1 MSEPTSPALPAADPV
16 ADDPRVTR
24 ALEEYLGALE
34 AGQVPDRRQLCD
46 RYPDVAEVLGDYLDG
61 LDFLHRTV
69 AGMHTGGVAPTGSP
83 VPFLEDYEIVREVG
97 RGGMGIVY
105 EAVQRSLRR
114 RVALKVLSLGATLD
128 PRHLQRF
135 RNEAQAAAQLQHPH
149 IVPVFAVGCEQG
161 VHYYAMRFIDGMTL
175 AGFIDELRG
184 GATEASPAAV
194 TGPTAAPS
202 TDHASAVAASGP
214 PAGSRQP
221 EACKRAAC
229 GYDAETRRGAG
240 AYRQAAEVGVQAA
253 EALEHAHQM
262 GVIHRDVKP
271 ANILLENGGQV
282 WVADF
287 GLARWPADD
296 ALTLSGD
303 LLGTLRYMSP
313 EQASAR
319 RGLVD
324 HRTDVYSLG
333 ATLYE
338 MVTLRPV
345 FRGEDRQELLHQILN
360 DDPVPPC
367 RLSRDIPRDLETVLL
382 KALGKQVEER
392 YATAQELADDL
403 RRFLD
408 GRPVLARRPGAWE
421 RAGKWARRH
430 RSLVG
435 SAAALLVLT
444 VLGLSAGMALVG
456 RERARAQ
463 AAYEQ
468 ELRAR
473 QMETDARAK
482 EAEARA
488 RAEQNFR
495 QAQQLVD
502 YVAETAAADGAAQ
515 GDLPTLR
522 RKLLQAA
529 LSYYKDFIEQQND
542 DQLTHEELLRGYTRV
557 ATLLDAAGRRDDAR
571 VAWNEAFL
579 IAMKFQD
586 DEAPF
591 RLAPAKNTIRLLKL
605 ESVREALGLTPK
617 QVRAVVALES
627 KEHESAEAARKEL
640 VSLLTAEQ
648 AARLNQLLMQQAGIW
663 AFVDPA
669 VSESIQLTPAQR
681 AALAAT
687 QKQARATPRSPGE
700 KDDGASL
707 DRITW
712 VFTPDQRG
720 RWHELVGDP
729 FPGALPP
736 PELTLASG
744 TFTIRLTPARPAP
757 DQNRGAGEG
766 ASAGGPPND

>member
-1 MSEPTSPALPAADPV
+1 MSEQPSPAD
-16 ADDPRVTR
+16 DDPRVTR
-24 ALEEYLGALE
+24 ALEEYQSALE
-34 AGQVPDRRQLCD
+34 AGQVPDREWLRA
-46 RYPDVAEVLGDYLDG
+46 RHPDVAGVLDGYLDG

-69 AGMHTGGVAPTGSP
+69 AGMHDGTDPGPAGNP
-83 VPFLEDYEIVREVG
+83 VPMLEDFEIVREVG

-105 EAVQRSLRR
+105 EAQQRSQNR

-135 RNEAQAAAQLQHPH
+135 RNEAQAAAQLRHPH
-149 IVPVFAVGCEQG
+149 IVPVLAVGCEQG
-161 VHYYAMRFIDGMTL
+161 VHYYAMRFIEGRTL
-175 AGFIDELRG
+175 AQHIQELRG
-184 GATEASPAAV
+184 GAAGPAER
-194 TGPTAAPS
+194 GEERFRLAA
-202 TDHASAVAASGP
+202 
-214 PAGSRQP
+214 R
-221 EACKRAAC
+221 
-229 GYDAETRRGAG
+229 
-240 AYRQAAEVGVQAA
+240 VGVEAA

-271 ANILLENGGQV
+271 ANILLEDGGPV

-296 ALTLSGD
+296 ALTLTGD

-338 MVTLRPV
+338 LVTLRPAI
-345 FRGEDRQELLHQILN
+345 GGDDRQEVLHRVLN
-360 DDPVPPC
+360 DDPPPPRRLC
-367 RLSRDIPRDLETVLL
+367 RDLPRDLETVLL
-382 KALGKQVEER
+382 KALRKPVEDR
-392 YATAQELADDL
+392 YATAQEFADDL

-408 GRPVLARRPGAWE
+408 GRPVLARRPGVRE
-421 RAGKWARRH
+421 RAGRWARRH
-430 RSLVG
+430 RPVVA
-435 SAAALLVLT
+435 SAAVLLVLS
-444 VLGLSAGMALVG
+444 VLGLGAGMALVG

-468 ELRAR
+468 ETRAR
-473 QMETDARAK
+473 QMEAEARLK

-495 QAQQLVD
+495 QAQRLVD
-502 YVAETAAADGAAQ
+502 YVAETASDDA
-515 GDLPTLR
+515 DLPNLR

-529 LSYYKDFIEQQND
+529 LAYYKDFIEQQND

-557 ATLLDAAGRRDDAR
+557 AALLDAAGRRDDAR
-571 VAWNEAFL
+571 VAWNQAFR
-579 IAMKFQD
+579 IALVSPD
-586 DEAPF
+586 GEAPF
-591 RLAPAKNTIRLLKL
+591 RLSPARNKVKLLKV
-605 ESVREALGLTPK
+605 ESVRKELRLTPE
-617 QVRAVVALES
+617 QERAALAPPP
-627 KEHESAEAARKEL
+627 KEPEQAAAAREGLAK
-640 VSLLTAEQ
+640 LLSAEQ
-648 AARLNQLLMQQAGIW
+648 ARRLNQLLVQQAGVW

-669 VSESIQLTPAQR
+669 VSEAIQLTPAQR

-687 QKQARATPRSPGE
+687 PKEARANPRPPGE
-700 KDDGASL
+700 KDDGSPV

-712 VFTPDQRG
+712 VFTADQHA

-736 PELTLASG
+736 PELTFASG
-744 TFTIRLTPARPAP
+744 NFTIRLTPTRSAP
-757 DQNRGAGEG
+757 DPKKAPGDRQAAEG
-766 ASAGGPPND
+766 GKP